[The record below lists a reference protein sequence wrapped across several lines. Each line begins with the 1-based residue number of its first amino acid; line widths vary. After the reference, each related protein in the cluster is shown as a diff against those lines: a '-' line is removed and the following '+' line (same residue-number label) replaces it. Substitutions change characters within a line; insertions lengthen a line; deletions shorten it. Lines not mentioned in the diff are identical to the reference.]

1 MTETKH
7 LKDRLEHDL
16 KDAMRARDQ
25 IRLLTIRSLKAAITN
40 RELEGSGALTDD
52 DLVAVIQKQAKQR
65 RDSIEQF
72 MSAGREELAQ
82 REVDELAIIER
93 YLPEQVSD
101 DDIRR
106 VIHEIIVR
114 TGATSRKDLGR
125 VMGEAMSEL
134 KGKADG
140 NRVRIAAQGLL
151 QE

>member
-1 MTETKH
+1 MPTKH

-25 IRLLTIRSLKAAITN
+25 IRLLTIRSLIAAILN
-40 RELEGSGALTDD
+40 REKEGGATLSED
-52 DLVAVIQKQAKQR
+52 DLTAVVQKQAKQR

-72 MSAGREELAQ
+72 EGAGREELAQ
-82 REVDELAIIER
+82 RERDELAIIER
-93 YLPEQVSD
+93 YLPAQLSD

-114 TGATSRKDLGR
+114 SGATSRKDLGR

-134 KGKADG
+134 RGRADG

-151 QE
+151 NE